1 MSLNTLSPDTAVND
15 IRKER
20 VGALLVFGS
29 AFFWSFGGA
38 IARFLDVTD
47 SWTIVFWRN
56 FFAAVFLI
64 VFMVLRDGPRGT
76 VALYRNMGWP
86 GFVVAGT
93 FATAT
98 TCFIIA
104 ISYTTVANVV
114 LLQAGVPLFAALMSR
129 LFFGERITTLTW
141 SAIAAVIA
149 GVAIMVSGSFT
160 GSVSPIG
167 DALALTIA
175 IVFAATTVITRR
187 YTNVR
192 MTPAASLGALVA
204 CAVSATQA
212 GTLLVPLD
220 QLALLFVFGTF
231 NLGLGMALFVTGARL
246 IPSALAALL
255 GTGEMMLAPVWVA
268 VIHGEIPSERAIW
281 GGLVI
286 LAALITYLGAEFRRQ
301 QADRH

>member
-64 VFMVLRDGPRGT
+64 AFMLLRDGPRGT
-76 VALYRNMGWP
+76 IALYRNMGWP
-86 GFVVAGT
+86 GLVVACT

-129 LFFGERITTLTW
+129 IFFGERITTLTW

-149 GVAIMVSGSFT
+149 GVAIMVSGSFS

-175 IVFAATTVITRR
+175 IVFATTTVVTRR

-204 CAVSATQA
+204 CVISATQA
-212 GTLLVPLD
+212 STLLVPFD
-220 QLALLFVFGTF
+220 QFALLFVFGTF

-255 GTGEMMLAPVWVA
+255 GTGETMLAPVWVA